1 MTDINKRIADLSPEK
16 RALLEQRL
24 LQSRAGQSPAAAIGR
39 RHLSGPCPL
48 YFSQERLWFLDQLEP
63 GLSTYNVASAT
74 LLRGPLNVQALET
87 ALREIVRR
95 QGSLRTVIAP
105 VDGQPMQVV
114 SPDTAFALPVTS
126 LQHLPPGERETAAR
140 GLAEDE
146 GRRPFDLARGPLFRG
161 RLLKLDVEEHVLILN
176 MHHIISDGWSAGV
189 LNRELAALYGASST
203 GAHSTLPDL
212 PVQYTDFTLWQRER
226 LQGSFLEGL
235 LSYWRRQLAGLP
247 VLQLPTDRPRPAV
260 QTYRGA
266 THTFTLPRDVSNALN
281 DLSRR
286 EGQTLF
292 MTLLALFKTLL
303 FRYSGQADIVVGSP
317 IANRPRVELE
327 GLIGFFVNSLPLRT
341 DLSGNPTFR
350 ELLGRVHK
358 VAMEAYSYQDL
369 PLEKMAET
377 VRQERTLSHS
387 PVFQVMFALQNES
400 GLALTLPGLTV
411 RRLEVDNGTAKFD
424 MILSMME
431 TPEGIRASLEY
442 NTDLFDKAT
451 VLRMAAHFESLAEA
465 AVADPLARIAQ
476 MPLLS
481 PAERQQIL
489 VDWNKTDRPFMRD
502 KCLHELFIDQAA
514 RTPGAVAV
522 SYAGESL
529 TYAELDAR
537 SNQLARYISRLGVAP
552 DDPVGLSVDRSLD
565 MIVAMLAIL
574 KAGGAYLPLD
584 PAYPLERTAFLVR
597 DAGAKLL
604 LTQERFL
611 QALPERCARIVR
623 IDSDWPDISSEGDA
637 PVASAAAAD
646 NIAYV
651 IYTSGSTG
659 IPKGVAVSHRAVNRL
674 VSNTDYL
681 QVEPSDVVAQASNAS
696 FDAATFEIWG
706 ALLNG
711 AKLVGVSR
719 DEMLAP
725 HRFAKKIRDEKITA
739 IFLTTALFNHF
750 AREAPD
756 AFSSLRCLLFGGEAS
771 DPACVRRA
779 LAEGKPGRLLHVYGP
794 TESTTFA
801 TWHHVR
807 EVPQHATTVPIGK
820 PIVNTT
826 IYILDDFLQAVPIG
840 VHGEIYIG
848 GDGLA
853 RGYLNRPELNR
864 EKFVP
869 DPFGK
874 SLGGR
879 LYKTGDI
886 ARFLPDGSIEFVG
899 RADNQVKL
907 RGFRIELGEIEAVL
921 SGHPDVKQCAVLCR
935 EDRPGDKRIVAYVA
949 SHSPETLTTRELRTF
964 LQTRLPEYMVPS
976 SFVLLESL
984 PITPNGKV
992 DRRALPA
999 PDESRAGLSS
1009 GYVAP
1014 RTPVEEALAK
1024 IWADALQ
1031 VERLGIQDNFFELGG
1046 HSLLAVRLFGRIE
1059 KVFGRKLPLSLLFS
1073 APTIQKLAE
1082 AMGEKDR
1089 LDMLPPIVPIETR
1102 GSRIPFFGVATADAL
1117 VFADLARRL
1126 GPGQPFYGLH
1136 PQGIVSHEK
1145 PDIAVEDLAA
1155 RYVTEIQRVRPHGPY
1170 LLGGTC
1176 AGGVVAYEMAQQLHR
1191 KGEKVDAVVMFD
1203 VPGPFHPLYR
1213 LLLMQQTF
1221 NRFAQHMTTHARAL
1235 WNPGTA
1241 SRMDYLRTRLV
1252 RLKKKLAGQYVP
1264 PDRPPADTSV
1274 ERVYYMSFNSAYM
1287 RTVPR
1292 YAPKPYAG
1300 RLLMF
1305 LAVNSAAWRFSRGR
1319 RRWRKFAKG
1328 GVEEYI
1334 VPGAHSDMLR
1344 EPQVN
1349 VVADHLAQ
1357 YFSTLE
1363 AERSAR

>member
-24 LQSRAGQSPAAAIGR
+24 LQARVGESAAAGIGR
-39 RHLSGPCPL
+39 RHSSGPCPL

-74 LLRGPLNVQALET
+74 ILRGPLNVQALEK

-95 QGSLRTVIAP
+95 QGSLRTVIAL

-114 SPDTAFALPVTS
+114 LPDAGLTLPVTS
-126 LQHLPPGERETAAR
+126 LEHLPLGERETAAAD
-140 GLAEDE
+140 LAREE
-146 GRRPFDLARGPLFRG
+146 GRRPFDLTRGPLFRG
-161 RLLKLDVEEHVLILN
+161 RLLKLDAEEHVLILN

-189 LNRELAALYGASST
+189 LNRELAALYGAFST

-212 PVQYTDFTLWQRER
+212 AVQYTDFTLWQRER

-247 VLQLPTDRPRPAV
+247 VLELPTDRPRPAA

-266 THTFTLPRDVSNALN
+266 THTFTISKDVSDALN
-281 DLSRR
+281 ELSRR
-286 EGQTLF
+286 ESRTLF

-303 FRYSGQADIVVGSP
+303 FRYSGQSDIVVGSP

-327 GLIGFFVNSLPLRT
+327 GLVGFFVNSLPLRT

-358 VAMEAYSYQDL
+358 IAMEAYAYQDL

-411 RRLEVDNGTAKFD
+411 QHLEVDNGTAKFD

-431 TPEGIRASLEY
+431 VPEGIRASLEY

-465 AVADPLARIAQ
+465 AVADPLARIGE

-481 PAERQQIL
+481 SQERQEIL
-489 VDWNKTDRPFMRD
+489 VDWNRTERPYMRD
-502 KCLHELFIDQAA
+502 KCLHELFVEQVT
-514 RTPGAVAV
+514 RTPEAIAV
-522 SYAGESL
+522 SYAGGTL
-529 TYAELDAR
+529 TYSELDRR

-552 DDPVGLSVDRSLD
+552 DDPVGLSAERSID
-565 MIVAMLAIL
+565 MVVAMLAIL

-604 LTQERFL
+604 LTQERFV
-611 QALPERCARIVR
+611 QALPEHGARIVR
-623 IDSDWPDISSEGDA
+623 IDSGWPDISSESDGH
-637 PVASAAAAD
+637 VASAATAD
-646 NIAYV
+646 SIAYV
-651 IYTSGSTG
+651 IYTSGSSG

-681 QVEPSDVVAQASNAS
+681 QVEPSDVIAQASNAS

-719 DEMLAP
+719 DEMLSP
-725 HRFAKKIRDEKITA
+725 HRFARKIRDEKITA
-739 IFLTTALFNHF
+739 IFLTTALFNYF
-750 AREAPD
+750 AREAPA
-756 AFSSLRCLLFGGEAS
+756 AFSPLRCLLFGGEAA
-771 DPACVRRA
+771 DPACVRKA
-779 LAEGKPGRLLHVYGP
+779 LAEGRPERLLNVYGP

-807 EVPQHATTVPIGK
+807 EVPQQATTVPIGK
-820 PIVNTT
+820 PIANTT
-826 IYILDDFLQAVPIG
+826 IYILDGFLQPVPIG

-853 RGYLNRPELNR
+853 RGYLNRPELTA

-874 SLGGR
+874 SPGR
-879 LYKTGDI
+879 LYRTGDI
-886 ARFLPDGSIEFVG
+886 ARFLPDGSVEFVG

-949 SHSPETLTTRELRTF
+949 SDGSQTLTTRELRSF

-999 PDESRAGLSS
+999 PDESRADLSS

-1014 RTPVEEALAK
+1014 RTPAEEALTK
-1024 IWADALQ
+1024 IWAEALQ
-1031 VERLGIQDNFFELGG
+1031 VERVGIQDNFFELGG

-1059 KVFGRKLPLSLLFS
+1059 KVFGKKLPLSLLFS

-1082 AMGEKDR
+1082 AMGEEGR

-1102 GSRIPFFGVATADAL
+1102 GNRIPFFGVATADAL

-1136 PQGIVSHEK
+1136 PQGIVTHEE

-1155 RYVTEIQRVRPHGPY
+1155 RYVAEIERVQPHGPY
-1170 LLGGTC
+1170 LIGGTC
-1176 AGGVVAYEMAQQLHR
+1176 AGGVVAYEIAQQLHR
-1191 KGEKVDAVVMFD
+1191 KGEKVEAVVMFD

-1213 LLLMQQTF
+1213 LLLMQRNF

-1235 WNPGTA
+1235 WNPPSG
-1241 SRMDYLRTRLV
+1241 SRMDYLRTRLD
-1252 RLKKKLAGQYVP
+1252 RLIRKLRGQHVP
-1264 PDRPPADTSV
+1264 PDRPPVDTSV
-1274 ERVYYMSFNSAYM
+1274 ERVYYMSFNRAYM

-1292 YAPKPYAG
+1292 YAPKAYAG
-1300 RLLMF
+1300 KLLMF

-1319 RRWRKFAKG
+1319 RRWRKYAKG

-1357 YFSTLE
+1357 FFSTLE
-1363 AERSAR
+1363 ANKTTR